1 MPGKLM
7 WKVATV
13 FGLCLLA
20 MIPLGLVQGVIN
32 ERQALRDT
40 VIRGFESQT
49 VGPQILKGPVLVV
62 PYRKLVIET
71 VREERGGKTIEV
83 PRRKFVTGLLHFLP
97 ETVAMTG
104 TAAPQE
110 RRRGLYRAQAYSG
123 DWEINGRFD
132 VPADFGVG
140 MERSHYSWG
149 KPEIHFGVM
158 DPRGLAPGIALNWD
172 GTAAVMQPGS
182 GLAGLGRGIH
192 AQVAIDQAAAGKAQ
206 SVAFEMR
213 LGLTGLSRVQFLP
226 TGRSSEVRLTSGWP
240 HPGFSGPL
248 LAEHRIDGNGFRAT
262 WKTSYLANN
271 LPQEYSGCFEA
282 GRCDGF
288 NATAFGVDLV
298 EPANLYQQLE
308 RSAKYGLLFVGL
320 TFIAFFLFD
329 VLKQCPIHPVQYAL
343 VGGALV
349 IFYLLLTSLAEH
361 IAFAPAYAL
370 SSGACIALIGYY
382 IAHVIGSWKRGTLVG
397 AMLALLY
404 GVLFAILRSEDNAL
418 LMGSILLFAFISG
431 IMIGT
436 RKVDWYRLAS
446 PGPAARGAEHTVKL
460 GETAA

>member
-1 MPGKLM
+1 
-7 WKVATV
+7 
-13 FGLCLLA
+13 
-20 MIPLGLVQGVIN
+20 
-32 ERQALRDT
+32 
-40 VIRGFESQT
+40 
-49 VGPQILKGPVLVV
+49 VV

-71 VREERGGKTIEV
+71 VREERGGKIVDV
-83 PRRKFVTGLLHFLP
+83 PRRKFVTGSRHFLP
-97 ETVAMTG
+97 ETVVMTG
-104 TAAPQE
+104 MAVPQE
-110 RRRGLYRAQAYSG
+110 RRRGIYRAQAYSG
-123 DWEINGRFD
+123 DWEINGHFE

-140 MERSHYSWG
+140 MERGRYSWG
-149 KPEIHFGVM
+149 KPEIHFGVT
-158 DPRGLAPGIALNWD
+158 DPRGLAPEMALNWD
-172 GTAAVMQPGS
+172 GIVVVMQPGS

-192 AQVAIDQAAAGKAQ
+192 AQVDIDQPGAGKAQ

-213 LGLTGLSRVQFLP
+213 LGLTGLSRMQFLP
-226 TGRSSEVRLTSGWP
+226 TGRSSEVRLSSSWP

-248 LAEHRIDGNGFRAT
+248 LADHRIDGNGFRAT

-271 LPQEYSGCFEA
+271 LQQEYSGCFEA

-361 IAFAPAYAL
+361 IPFAAAYAI
-370 SSGACIALIGYY
+370 SAGVCIALIGYY
-382 IAHVIGSWKRGTLVG
+382 IAHVIGSWQRGTLVG

-418 LMGSILLFAFISG
+418 LMGSILLFAFIAA

-436 RKVDWYRLAS
+436 RKVDWYRLGSPAS
-446 PGPAARGAEHTVKL
+446 PARDAGYAMPL
-460 GETAA
+460 GETAV